1 MTLQSGWWLLH
12 SYVWFWMDFGSVR
25 RLFQLSVSCFL
36 SFFVSFFVSL
46 FFLFCAN
53 VFFNARRLPPLC
65 LSATFLTWRCRITS
79 NASSTRRPKRSKR
92 HTAPIKDVRKPRSRK
107 RSAPLQSLFKT
118 IIAVTNRSLSLTL
131 SYVCRVFC
139 FFVFFFSSPHPLNS
153 LKLTGWTSWVG
164 IPSSTTYS
172 VLSRLTEC
180 WRFYLKTILLDFT
193 GHPLTGSRRHIFLQ
207 ALFFVHHGRR

>member
-139 FFVFFFSSPHPLNS
+139 FFVFFLLLPPPPQLAQVNGMDLLGRHSIINNVLGFVTFDRVLAVLFKNNS
-153 LKLTGWTSWVG
+153 FGFYWAPVD
-164 IPSSTTYS
+164 
-172 VLSRLTEC
+172 
-180 WRFYLKTILLDFT
+180 RFEAAHFFA
-193 GHPLTGSRRHIFLQ
+193 S
-207 ALFFVHHGRR
+207 AFFVHHGRR